1 MCLAFPRG
9 FSPKVARGQT
19 KNPYVRCTSEA
30 YMYVHVRRY
39 MYRRFAS
46 TLLRPLRP
54 GCSSFQLW
62 SRNSYDVLQCTV
74 KNNED
79 LRWRAR
85 QKFFSQRRHGKSDRK
100 CRDSPPMS
108 LENKHE
114 AQIRVLKMLIL
125 SEI

>member
-1 MCLAFPRG
+1 MHRHHRR
-9 FSPKVARGQT
+9 VA
-19 KNPYVRCTSEA
+19 
-30 YMYVHVRRY
+30 MYGKEQQR
-39 MYRRFAS
+39 A
-46 TLLRPLRP
+46 
-54 GCSSFQLW
+54 
-62 SRNSYDVLQCTV
+62 
-74 KNNED
+74 D